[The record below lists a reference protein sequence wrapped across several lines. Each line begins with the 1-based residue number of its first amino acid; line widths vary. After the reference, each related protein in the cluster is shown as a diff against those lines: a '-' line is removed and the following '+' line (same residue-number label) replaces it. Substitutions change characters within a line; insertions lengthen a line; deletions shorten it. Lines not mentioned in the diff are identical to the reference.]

1 ESHVDSVFDAGQDFT
16 TLQDT
21 GQGVNLPAD
30 VTHWIDAALY
40 DAAVPGLHDSGMVAH
55 GLADGS
61 EGTFTLEAL
70 SDANKVTVSP
80 PSTALKASIQSTL
93 ASASDTNAVTPVTA
107 DTAGTHADATKTSYG
122 GSLNDADQP
131 AQAWLDY
138 YTPIDA
144 HQPPGSAATRPTSNH
159 LGSGSTI
166 STDAAPAA
174 TNDTVS
180 FNRVVSSPLQSAS
193 DMQNQAV
200 TPLSNS
206 PVAGST
212 GSAPDSSSASSPQ
225 SIATSVSPQK
235 SIATPVQL

>member
-1 ESHVDSVFDAGQDFT
+1 
-16 TLQDT
+16 
-21 GQGVNLPAD
+21 
-30 VTHWIDAALY
+30 
-40 DAAVPGLHDSGMVAH
+40 
-55 GLADGS
+55 
-61 EGTFTLEAL
+61 
-70 SDANKVTVSP
+70 
-80 PSTALKASIQSTL
+80 
-93 ASASDTNAVTPVTA
+93 
-107 DTAGTHADATKTSYG
+107 
-122 GSLNDADQP
+122 
-131 AQAWLDY
+131 
-138 YTPIDA
+138 
-144 HQPPGSAATRPTSNH
+144 

-174 TNDTVS
+174 TNNTVS

-235 SIATPVQL
+235 SIATPVQLSADADAAGQAVAGTGAPQSSASVQAMTAPAQTVDASVLQHGNDLKVLLTVLTAEVTHPLLGIMPHTQEFHS